1 MNHTYEARKF
11 NIPAV
16 EGISV
21 EQLEVHIKL
30 YEGYVKFFNELRA
43 TLAELR
49 KDSEKNAYALGEV
62 MRRLPFEFNGM
73 RMHEYYFEQLEG
85 GKSELNSDS
94 ELAKALF
101 EKYSDWNGFINHFKN
116 VALMRGIGWTI
127 LAYDPIGKTPH
138 IYWVND
144 HELGQLAGLPV
155 ILALDM
161 WEHAYMV
168 DYVPAEKKNYI
179 EAFLN
184 NVNWKVSS
192 NRFDAINK

>member
-73 RMHEYYFEQLEG
+73 RMHEYYFEQL
-85 GKSELNSDS
+85 
-94 ELAKALF
+94 
-101 EKYSDWNGFINHFKN
+101 
-116 VALMRGIGWTI
+116 
-127 LAYDPIGKTPH
+127 
-138 IYWVND
+138 
-144 HELGQLAGLPV
+144 
-155 ILALDM
+155 
-161 WEHAYMV
+161 
-168 DYVPAEKKNYI
+168 
-179 EAFLN
+179 
-184 NVNWKVSS
+184 
-192 NRFDAINK
+192 